1 MVDKHKTNFCG
12 FLWKCSWFFA
22 SNEITRP
29 HWSGFMQRS
38 THSMVEVCTN
48 TDVEFLSIV
57 DMDPNDESCIF
68 STLHF
73 ILNQAKKLKLHTACI
88 TFDQPLWLKAIKIV
102 KAEQMPV
109 VVRLGGF
116 HTLMSYLGSIGKIM
130 KGSGLK
136 ELFEEAYA
144 PSTVP
149 HLISG
154 HAIARSCRGHI
165 LAQSALS
172 KYITLRENKTEFIK
186 YLSQKFSEAA
196 IDVVTCRDDADTE
209 IVRLAVGRAKESAFP
224 VVVATDDTDVAVML
238 LYHWQEGMRDILLL

>member
-1 MVDKHKTNFCG
+1 MAWAMGIIAICSGPKTKQHRIKRLKERLKESSCFNNNDVPIKFYNRTVGGTLKSLYLKPVRNIVVDKHKTNFCG

-102 KAEQMPV
+102 KAEQIPV

-144 PSTVP
+144 PST
-149 HLISG
+149 
-154 HAIARSCRGHI
+154 
-165 LAQSALS
+165 
-172 KYITLRENKTEFIK
+172 
-186 YLSQKFSEAA
+186 
-196 IDVVTCRDDADTE
+196 
-209 IVRLAVGRAKESAFP
+209 
-224 VVVATDDTDVAVML
+224 L
-238 LYHWQEGMRDILLL
+238 LFCI